1 MRYAPIIIAVCFAAV
16 LSGCALKSVLVIDAM
31 KRPIRES
38 KVEPITQSMNLPILM
53 TDETGIV
60 MLPYSPQK
68 IEWVSVTKDGFTH
81 SGQIPVD
88 TSGHTVVI
96 LQQSK

>member
-1 MRYAPIIIAVCFAAV
+1 
-16 LSGCALKSVLVIDAM
+16 M